1 MNAAVITKAP
11 VTIVNEIGETL
22 LDKGADVGIRSGGT
36 RSTYWDGKL
45 RVIATRG
52 EYVAQIS
59 SHYTNVLVQIVHD
72 DSLYDEVP
80 AFRSIC
86 FESNDVD
93 DIMSVITD
101 WLFN

>member
-11 VTIVNEIGETL
+11 VTIVNEIEEIL
-22 LDKGADVGIRSGGT
+22 LDKGANVGIRSGSIFV
-36 RSTYWDGKL
+36 R
-45 RVIATRG
+45 RG
-52 EYVAQIS
+52 EYIAQIS
-59 SHYTNVLVQIVHD
+59 SHYDNVMVQVFHND
-72 DSLYDEVP
+72 VFYGELP
-80 AFRSIC
+80 AFRSIR